1 MHHAKGGIHV
11 ARAVFNHSAL
21 DPMLAAR
28 VMVEVTMTAGQDG
41 VGSCSDDGGN
51 KNKCAGDLIRNP
63 Q

>member
-1 MHHAKGGIHV
+1 
-11 ARAVFNHSAL
+11 
-21 DPMLAAR
+21 MLAAR

-63 Q
+63 R